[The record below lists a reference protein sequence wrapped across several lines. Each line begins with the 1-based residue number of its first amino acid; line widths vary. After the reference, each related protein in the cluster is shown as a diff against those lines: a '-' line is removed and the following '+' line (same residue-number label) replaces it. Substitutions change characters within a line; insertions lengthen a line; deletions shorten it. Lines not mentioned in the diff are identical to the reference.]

1 MIGDLKKKT
10 AEKMDAAINA
20 LKKEFATIRTGR
32 ASLSLLDGIKVDCY
46 GSITPLNQ
54 VASLAVP
61 ESRLITIQPW
71 DPKVIE
77 NIEKAI
83 QSSGIGLTP
92 ANDGKIIRLPVPP
105 LTEERRKELVKL
117 AKKMAE
123 DSRVA
128 IRNIRRDINDEVKK
142 IEKEKKISEDESRKT
157 HEDIQKT
164 TDQYIKKIDEIL
176 KQKEQEIMEV

>member
-1 MIGDLKKKT
+1 MINELKKKM
-10 AEKMDAAINA
+10 ADKMEAAINV

-32 ASLSLLDGIKVDCY
+32 ASLSLLDAIKVDYY
-46 GSITPLNQ
+46 GTMTPLNQ
-54 VASLAVP
+54 VATLAVP
-61 ESRLITIQPW
+61 ESRLIIIQPW
-71 DPKVIE
+71 DPKAIE

-142 IEKEKKISEDESRKT
+142 IEKEKKISEDESRKSL
-157 HEDIQKT
+157 EDIQKT
-164 TDQYIKKIDEIL
+164 TDQHIKKIDDIL
-176 KQKEQEIMEV
+176 KRKEEEIMEV